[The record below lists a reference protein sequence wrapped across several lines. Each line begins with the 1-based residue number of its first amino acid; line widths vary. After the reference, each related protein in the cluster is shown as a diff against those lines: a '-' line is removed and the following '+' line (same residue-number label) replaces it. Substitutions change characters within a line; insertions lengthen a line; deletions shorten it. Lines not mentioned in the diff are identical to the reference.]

1 MKKLVFLTL
10 IILAFA
16 VSCKKDDENNTPD
29 NTNNTGDTVVTDA
42 MARDTLY
49 DLMQVVY
56 LWYKE
61 MPRVTKNNY
70 SDPYKLMEAMRYKPL
85 DRFSYVADYDEWNN
99 EMSGVVSGYHG
110 IRVGLDPAGKARIAL
125 IYRESPMYASG
136 VRRGWIIKSVNNVDI
151 AAAIQSGNNTAY
163 NAAFGANEVGVSNK
177 FVFTRPNGTDT
188 TITSAKAAFNT
199 KAVLAYDTIHLK
211 TGAIAGHIVYESFIQ
226 PSLTDLATAFAY
238 FKANN
243 VQNIILDLRYNL
255 GGDVDV
261 SRQLASYIAG
271 SSVSGQTFAQ
281 LTYNDKLTRYNKAIP
296 FLTVTN
302 SIAAKKMVVITTRS
316 TVSASEFMINGLKP
330 YIDVV
335 TVGDTTLGKPI
346 GMNVWDV
353 GKKYIFAPITFKIL
367 NSQGQGDYFN
377 GIPPTKLAVDDIT
390 HDFSDRREASLRQA
404 ISYLETGAFVTSKS
418 ASAFRR
424 YPQVSERPEWMKNMF
439 IIPEK

>member
-1 MKKLVFLTL
+1 MKKLVFLS
-10 IILAFA
+10 IMILALA
-16 VSCKKDDENNTPD
+16 VSCKKDNTTPED
-29 NTNNTGDTVVTDA
+29 NTNNNNNNTSTVTDA

-49 DLMQVVY
+49 DIMQYAY

-61 MPRVTKNNY
+61 MPQVNKELY

-85 DRFSYVADYDEWNN
+85 DRFSYVADYTEWNN

-110 IRVGLDPAGKARIAL
+110 IRVGIDPAGKARIAL

-151 AAAIQSGNNTAY
+151 AAAITSGNQSAY
-163 NAAFGANEVGVSNK
+163 NAAFGANEVGISNK

-211 TGAIAGHIVYESFIQ
+211 NGIAGHIVYESFIQ
-226 PSLTDLATAFAY
+226 PSLSDFATVFAY

-243 VQNIILDLRYNL
+243 VENIILDLRYNL
-255 GGDVDV
+255 GGDVSV
-261 SRQLASYIAG
+261 SQALASYIAG
-271 SSVSGQTFAQ
+271 SSVTGQTFAQ
-281 LTYNDKLTRYNKAIP
+281 LKYNDKLTKYNTVIP
-296 FLTVTN
+296 FKTMTN

-353 GKKYIFAPITFKIL
+353 GKKYVFAPITFKIV
-367 NSQGQGDYFN
+367 NSQGQGDYFS
-377 GIPPTKLAVDDIT
+377 GIPPTKLAQDDIT

-404 ISYLETGAFVTSKS
+404 ISYLETGAFATGKS
-418 ASAFRR
+418 ASVFRR
-424 YPQVSERPEWMKNMF
+424 YPQVSERPDWMKNMF

>member
-1 MKKLVFLTL
+1 MKKLVFLS
-10 IILAFA
+10 IMILSIA
-16 VSCKKDDENNTPD
+16 VSCKKDDTPAD
-29 NTNNTGDTVVTDA
+29 NTNNNNNDSVTVTPA
-42 MARDTLY
+42 MARDSLY
-49 DLMQVVY
+49 DIMQVAY

-61 MPRVTKNNY
+61 MPQVNKNNY

-85 DRFSYVADYDEWNN
+85 DKFSYVADYTEWTN

-110 IRVGLDPAGKARIAL
+110 IRVGIDPAGKARIAL
-125 IYRESPMYASG
+125 IYRESPMYALG

-151 AAAIQSGNNTAY
+151 AAAITTGNNNAY
-163 NAAFGANEVGVSNK
+163 NSAFGANEVGVSNT
-177 FVFTRPNGTDT
+177 FVFTKPNGRDT

-211 TGAIAGHIVYESFIQ
+211 TGAIAGHIVYESFIT

-261 SRQLASYIAG
+261 CRDLASYIAG

-281 LTYNDKLTRYNKAIP
+281 LKYNDKLTRYNQTEK
-296 FLTVTN
+296 FETQSN

-316 TVSASEFMINGLKP
+316 TVSASELIINGLKP

-346 GMNVWDV
+346 GMNVWFV
-353 GKKYIFAPITFKIL
+353 GKKYVYAPITFKIV
-367 NSQGQGDYFN
+367 NSQGQGDYFD
-377 GIPPTKLAVDDIT
+377 GIPPTKLAEDDIT
-390 HDFSDRREASLRQA
+390 HDFSDRHEASLRQA
-404 ISYLETGAFVTSKS
+404 ISYLETGAFATGKS

-424 YPQVSERPEWMKNMF
+424 YPQVSERPDWMKNMF